1 MTWFKHS
8 LALLLNLNSSFHSWT
23 QLTFQVSSSESS
35 HMNFVK
41 RVLTDPNDP
50 RNLYNHIYSF
60 DNSRR
65 NPRWVEIENIQH
77 SKCSW
82 LLYMDCSSN
91 LVQMLDLHFSPS
103 TTLSVTPLTSHTMAT
118 NITMRRWKMKRVIH
132 LVCFLVQLIKICWNI
147 LRLRSEL
154 KTDS

>member
-35 HMNFVK
+35 QMNFVK

-60 DNSRR
+60 YNSRR
-65 NPRWVEIENIQH
+65 NPRWVVIENIQH
-77 SKCSW
+77 SKFSW
-82 LLYMDCSSN
+82 LLCIDCSSN
-91 LVQMLDLHFSPS
+91 FVQMLDLHFSPS
-103 TTLSVTPLTSHTMAT
+103 STLSATPLTSHTMT
-118 NITMRRWKMKRVIH
+118 TSISMRRWTMKRVIH
-132 LVCFLVQLIKICWNI
+132 MVCFLVKLIKICWYTETKI
-147 LRLRSEL
+147 R
-154 KTDS
+154 TDS

>member
-35 HMNFVK
+35 QMNFVK

-60 DNSRR
+60 YNSRR
-65 NPRWVEIENIQH
+65 HPRWVEIENIQH
-77 SKCSW
+77 SKFSW
-82 LLYMDCSSN
+82 LLYIDCSSN
-91 LVQMLDLHFSPS
+91 FVQMLDLHFSPS
-103 TTLSVTPLTSHTMAT
+103 STLSATPLTSHTMT
-118 NITMRRWKMKRVIH
+118 TSISMRRWTMKRVIH
-132 LVCFLVQLIKICWNI
+132 MVCFLVQLIKICSNTETKI
-147 LRLRSEL
+147 R
-154 KTDS
+154 TDRYKV